1 MINEKTFKIIAD
13 SINKLNRRKIIW
25 SLTKHDLLFLFI
37 FISISSIIW
46 IPLLA
51 TINLIPF
58 LITLSISLLVAFI
71 FVSKFNLDTKLY
83 QIIFRW
89 IKYKFKNK
97 KINLNIIK
105 ETNENIIYFTNDKRY
120 KVFRIIGS
128 DTTFVSDHDF
138 DNLSIKLANFL
149 NTFPKLF
156 LLKIDSS
163 INLESQLSYLN
174 SLIKKDTFHEAKKE
188 IEAFKNYII
197 DLDSKQQT
205 KTTNKYFLICEYSID
220 EDNINQYLS
229 LAKIFV
235 KLPTIS
241 EMNEIK
247 EKLFFDNQEYIEKPN
262 YFFSKKENNFVSFLA
277 IKKLPIKVY
286 REWLVNIFN
295 RVDVSISLNISTWD
309 KIDAIKKIDNILLLA
324 YEKQLVQN
332 SKNSDMLTNLL
343 TEESFN
349 EILKSIEIN
358 DDQLKSLSLILK
370 IESNS
375 KRDLVKKIHSLQK
388 ELLNQQIVTDR
399 LLFLQEVGLKT
410 FINSSSQIEKNKAIL
425 NLDVLS
431 SSLAFGYPFINQELI
446 DTNGLILGLDDNQTP
461 ITIDWK
467 LRSKSKISSSTIL
480 LGQTGSGKTT
490 TTKRIIKNQIIA
502 EQYKIFIIDPENEYS
517 TLIKQFD
524 GQIINLNS
532 NDFVINP
539 FYLFTSKDNSNLNDL
554 INNKILF
561 LSTFL
566 NLVFGNVLMRNDIND
581 IISVCFDLYKKNKMV
596 EWTFSDLKKA
606 AIKNKLKSNIID
618 CINLYCKNS
627 AYGNLFD
634 HKNKINIHSDFIDFE
649 FKEIISRSSKE
660 IAKAQ
665 IFLVLQF
672 LNEFVLENNFD
683 SKYINIILDEAHL
696 LLDEKYIEIAQYLC
710 EMFKRIRKYNGMMTI
725 ATQNISDFYSK
736 KEIIP
741 YTLPIMNNSFY
752 IIAHSIKPQEID
764 DLNNLMKEIG
774 GLNDKE
780 RKYLIDATSGSA
792 ILFFKNVRTKIRV
805 NA

>member
-1 MINEKTFKIIAD
+1 MNNEKKFKIIGD

-25 SLTKHDLLFLFI
+25 SLTKHDLLFLFV
-37 FISISSIIW
+37 FISISAIIW

-51 TINLIPF
+51 TINLIAF
-58 LITLSISLLVAFI
+58 LITISISLATAFI
-71 FVSKFNLDTKLY
+71 FVSKFNFDTKLY
-83 QIIFRW
+83 QLIFRW
-89 IKYKFKNK
+89 IKYEFKNK

-105 ETNENIIYFTNDKRY
+105 EANENILHFSNDKKY

-138 DNLSIKLANFL
+138 DNLSTKLANFL

-156 LLKIDSS
+156 LIKIDSS
-163 INLESQLSYLN
+163 IDLESQLNYLD
-174 SLIKKDTFHEAKKE
+174 SLTTKNTLDEIKKE
-188 IEAFKNYII
+188 IQSFKNYVVE
-197 DLDSKQQT
+197 LDSRQET

-220 EDNINQYLS
+220 EDDINQYLS
-229 LAKIFV
+229 SAKIFT
-235 KLPTIS
+235 KLPTIN
-241 EMNEIK
+241 ELIEIK
-247 EKLFFDNQEYIEKPN
+247 EKFFLNDKEYIEKSN
-262 YFFSKKENNFVSFLA
+262 FLFNKKDNHFISFLA
-277 IKKLPIKVY
+277 IKKFPIKAY
-286 REWLVNIFN
+286 REWLVKIFN

-309 KIDAIKKIDNILLLA
+309 KNDAIKKIDNILLLA
-324 YEKQLVQN
+324 YERQMNQN
-332 SKNSDMLTNLL
+332 SKNSDMLSNLL

-358 DDQLKSLSLILK
+358 DDQLKSLSLVLK
-370 IESNS
+370 IESIS
-375 KRDLVKKIHSLQK
+375 KRDLIKKIHSIQK
-388 ELLNQQIVTDR
+388 ELLNQQILTDK
-399 LLFLQEVGLKT
+399 LLFLQEMGLKT
-410 FINSSSQIEKNKAIL
+410 FINSSSQIEKNKTIL

-446 DTNGLILGLDDNQTP
+446 DSNGLIIGLDDNQTP

-467 LRSKSKISSSTIL
+467 FRSKSKISSSTIL

-502 EQYKIFIIDPENEYS
+502 DQYKVFIIDPENEYS
-517 TLIKQFD
+517 KLINQFG
-524 GQIINLNS
+524 GQIINLNI

-539 FYLFTSKDNSNLNDL
+539 FYLFSATNNLNLNDL

-566 NLVFGNVLMRNDIND
+566 NLIFSNVLLKSDIND
-581 IISVCFDLYKKNKMV
+581 IISVCFELYKKNKMN
-596 EWTFSDLKKA
+596 EWTFSDLKKE
-606 AIKNKLKSNIID
+606 AIKNKLKPNIIS
-618 CINLYCKNS
+618 CIDLYCKNS

-634 HKNKINIHSDFIDFE
+634 HKTKIDIHSDFINFE

-665 IFLVLQF
+665 IFLILQF
-672 LNEFVLENNFD
+672 LNEFILENNFD

-764 DLNNLMKEIG
+764 DLNHLMKEIG

-780 RKYLIDATSGSA
+780 RKYLIDASSGNA